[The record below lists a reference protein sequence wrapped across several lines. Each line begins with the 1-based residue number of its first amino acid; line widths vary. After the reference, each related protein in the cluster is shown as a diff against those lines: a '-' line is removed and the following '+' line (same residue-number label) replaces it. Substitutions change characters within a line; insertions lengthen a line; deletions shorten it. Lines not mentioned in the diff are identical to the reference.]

1 MFAQF
6 LLLKKHPGFIRYF
19 KNTSWMMAEQLLRIV
34 AGLFV
39 GIWVARYLGPEKFGL
54 INYAISFTA
63 MFSGIAKLGLDSI
76 LVRELVNDHDKKDV
90 LLGSAFWL
98 KFSGAIFAI
107 GLIFVTVPFTSN
119 SEKTNA
125 FILIIASGMVFQS
138 FEVIEFNFQSQVSA
152 KIISICKV
160 VQLSLSSI
168 IKISLIITNKDLVW
182 FVLVTSFDAM
192 SLAIAYVVAYK
203 FQKNQIFYKHF
214 NLETAIYLIKNSW
227 HLMFYTITVVF
238 YIKIDQIMI
247 KEMLGIYEVGQY
259 SAGIRL
265 VEALFFIP
273 IIIAT
278 SLFPAILN
286 AKKTSHDLYKERL
299 IRLFS
304 FLIIISILILIIL
317 KLTARQLIIKLF
329 GIEYSSAS
337 SVLEIYA
344 FSLPFVFLTA
354 ASSRWFIAENLN
366 KNLLSRSLIGALIN
380 IGLNYSLIPV
390 YGINGSAISTVITYI
405 YTSLIHDLF
414 NTKTRKLLKYKVSST
429 IFWRYL

>member
-6 LLLKKHPGFIRYF
+6 LLLKKHHGFIRYF

-39 GIWVARYLGPEKFGL
+39 GIWVVRYMGPEQFGL
-54 INYAISFTA
+54 FNYVISFTVI
-63 MFSGIAKLGLDSI
+63 FSGIAKLGLDSI
-76 LVRELVNDHDKKDV
+76 LVRELVNNQEKKDV

-98 KFSGAIFAI
+98 KFSGAIFAV

-119 SEKTNA
+119 NEKTNA
-125 FILIIASGMVFQS
+125 FIFIVASGMVFQS
-138 FEVIEFNFQSQVSA
+138 FEVIEFNFQSQVLA

-192 SLAIAYVVAYK
+192 SLAVAYVVAYK
-203 FQKNQIFYKHF
+203 FQKNNTFYKHF
-214 NLETAIYLIKNSW
+214 DLETAKLLLKSSW
-227 HLMFYTITVVF
+227 HLIFYTITVVF

-265 VEALFFIP
+265 AEALFFIP
-273 IIIAT
+273 IIIVT

-286 AKKTSHDLYKERL
+286 AKKTSHDLYKKRL

-304 FLIIISILILIIL
+304 FLILISILILIIL
-317 KLTARQLIIKLF
+317 KLTARQLILKLF

-337 SVLEIYA
+337 SVLEIYS
-344 FSLPFVFLTA
+344 FSLPFVFLA
-354 ASSRWFIAENLN
+354 VASSRWLIAENLN
-366 KNLLSRSLIGALIN
+366 KNLLSRSLIAALIN

-405 YTSLIHDLF
+405 YISLIHDLF
-414 NTKTRKLLKYKVSST
+414 NTKTRILLKYKISST
-429 IFWRYL
+429 IFWRY